1 MAIRI
6 VTDSASDLPSQL
18 AEQWHIIVLPCY
30 VVIDDRS
37 YRDGLDITSEEFYRR
52 LSSEERI
59 PTTAQ
64 PTAAD
69 FQSVYEDLLEQ
80 GHEIVSIHISGKLSG
95 TLSSALQ
102 ARLALGDNAA
112 SRIEIV
118 DSQLASIPLGLVAI
132 AAAQQAEGSDSH
144 QQVADQI
151 RRELP
156 STYAYFALDTL
167 EYLQKGGRIGKA
179 QAFLG
184 SVLNVKPILTLRDG
198 EAHPVERLRNRDR
211 ALRRLGELAHQL
223 APLQRLA
230 VIHSTEPERA
240 ETLLGLLSDLLP
252 AEQVVRARFGPTLGT
267 YLGPG
272 AVGVALTRAGDI
284 LNS

>member
-6 VTDSASDLPSQL
+6 VTDSSSDLPPHL
-18 AEQWHIIVLPCY
+18 AEQWNITVVPCY

-37 YRDGLDITSEEFYRR
+37 YLDGVDISAEEFYSQLASSQR
-52 LSSEERI
+52 L

-69 FQSVYEDLLEQ
+69 FQSVYRELLDQ
-80 GHEIVSIHISGKLSG
+80 GHEVVSVHISGKLSG
-95 TLSSALQ
+95 TLNSANQ
-102 ARLALGDNAA
+102 ALTALGDSDA

-132 AAAQQAEGSDSH
+132 AAAQMAEGNDSH
-144 QQVADQI
+144 QQVAEQV
-151 RRELP
+151 RCGL
-156 STYAYFALDTL
+156 SLTHGYFALDTL

-179 QAFLG
+179 QAFVG

-211 ALRRLGELAHQL
+211 AVRRLIELSQGL
-223 APLQRLA
+223 APLRQLA
-230 VIHSTEPERA
+230 VIYSTE
-240 ETLLGLLSDLLP
+240 
-252 AEQVVRARFGPTLGT
+252 AEQAEFLMSSLSGLVPADQLVAARFGPTLGT
-267 YLGPG
+267 YLGPR
-272 AVGVALTRAGDI
+272 AVGVALTRAGDK
-284 LNS
+284 